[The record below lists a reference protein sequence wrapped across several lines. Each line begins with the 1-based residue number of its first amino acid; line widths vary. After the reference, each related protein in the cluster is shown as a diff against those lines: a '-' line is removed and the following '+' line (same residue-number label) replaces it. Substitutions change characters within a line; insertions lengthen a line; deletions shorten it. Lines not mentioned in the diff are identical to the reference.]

1 MLRVQMM
8 SKLSKAKDDLMFL
21 KRRLKEKEEDC
32 NSLWYDLEEDYIKRE
47 IKGLRRL
54 IHYTEHFIYTEQMK
68 KNLKDLGNSK

>member
-1 MLRVQMM
+1 M